1 MESHQQEC
9 LTYIQD
15 FKSGASSIEWQAVY
29 EHEQMQ
35 EVLNDAVTNLIYH
48 VSLLKSLELKTK
60 TELVGALVIHQ
71 AELASALTF
80 QNEASFVTA
89 GQALEATMRKI
100 IGTGTWLAQ
109 ATVSF
114 DLLEKLQ
121 GPIENGTLSQEQ
133 TESLI
138 PVLILLEMVAIID
151 CDQEGDDCCDEDE
164 E

>member
-1 MESHQQEC
+1 METHQQEC

-15 FKSGASSIEWQAVY
+15 FKSGASSIDWQVVY
-29 EHEQMQ
+29 KHEEMQ
-35 EVLNDAVTNLIYH
+35 EALNDAVTNLIYH
-48 VSLLKSLELKTK
+48 LSLLKSLDLKSK
-60 TELVGALVIHQ
+60 TEIVGSLVIQQ
-71 AELASALTF
+71 AELARALTF
-80 QNEASFVTA
+80 QNQAAFVTT
-89 GQALEATMRKI
+89 GQALEATLRKI
-100 IGTGTWLAQ
+100 IATGTWLAE

-121 GPIENGTLSQEQ
+121 GPIENGTLSEQQ